1 MNMVEDLHSNKR
13 ESCSDASL
21 EYSGTISSHCNLSL
35 PCSSSSV
42 PFLGEED
49 TEYFRHQEQI
59 REGWQTCKLGTSLF
73 PAFEVSSRAVGAA
86 NVISVGAE
94 GTTCEY
100 TGQRVLGRMMRLLT
114 AVVI

>member
-1 MNMVEDLHSNKR
+1 MAN
-13 ESCSDASL
+13 
-21 EYSGTISSHCNLSL
+21 
-35 PCSSSSV
+35 
-42 PFLGEED
+42 
-49 TEYFRHQEQI
+49 
-59 REGWQTCKLGTSLF
+59 CKLGPPLF

-100 TGQRVLGRMMRLLT
+100 TGQRVLGGMMRLLI

>member
-59 REGWQTCKLGTSLF
+59 RGMANCKLGPPLF